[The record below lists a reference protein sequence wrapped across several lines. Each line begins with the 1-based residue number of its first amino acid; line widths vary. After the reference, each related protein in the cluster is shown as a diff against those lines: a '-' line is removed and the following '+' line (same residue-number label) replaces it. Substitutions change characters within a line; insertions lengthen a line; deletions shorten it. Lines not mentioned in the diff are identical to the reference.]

1 MPNANGMILSKEEES
16 DAEVRREDQDR
27 INEFGRLNARL
38 HEVRDE
44 VNKLKVS
51 ERIWMP
57 MSISPFEFHV
67 SHSCYD
73 KLKICNGCRAA
84 KNITYDKNLM
94 EKIEDASTELMMGN
108 GDRVM
113 LRLGEAMFEATEDE
127 ATEFCEAEVERH
139 QETID
144 KMSAEEADIIERQSG
159 LKKILYGR
167 FGKSINLEEK

>member
-1 MPNANGMILSKEEES
+1 MPEGNGMILAKEEEN
-16 DAEVRREDQDR
+16 DAEVRREDQDK

-38 HEVRDE
+38 YEVRE
-44 VNKLKVS
+44 EISSLKKL
-51 ERIWMP
+51 
-57 MSISPFEFHV
+57 
-67 SHSCYD
+67 
-73 KLKICNGCRAA
+73 L
-84 KNITYDKNLM
+84 
-94 EKIEDASTELMMGN
+94 EKIDDASTELMMGN

-139 QETID
+139 QETVD
-144 KMSAEEADIIERQSG
+144 KLSEEESEILERQAE

>member
-1 MPNANGMILSKEEES
+1 MPEGNGMILAKEEEN
-16 DAEVRREDQDR
+16 DAEVRREDQDK

-38 HEVRDE
+38 YEVRDE
-44 VNKLKVS
+44 ISSLKKL
-51 ERIWMP
+51 
-57 MSISPFEFHV
+57 
-67 SHSCYD
+67 
-73 KLKICNGCRAA
+73 L
-84 KNITYDKNLM
+84 
-94 EKIEDASTELMMGN
+94 EKIDDASTELMMGN

-139 QETID
+139 QETVD
-144 KMSAEEADIIERQSG
+144 KLSEEESEILERQAE

>member
-1 MPNANGMILSKEEES
+1 MPEGNGMILAKEEEN
-16 DAEVRREDQDR
+16 DAEVRREDQDK

-38 HEVRDE
+38 YEVRDE
-44 VNKLKVS
+44 ISSLKKL
-51 ERIWMP
+51 
-57 MSISPFEFHV
+57 
-67 SHSCYD
+67 
-73 KLKICNGCRAA
+73 L
-84 KNITYDKNLM
+84 
-94 EKIEDASTELMMGN
+94 EKIDDASTELMMGN

-139 QETID
+139 QETVD
-144 KMSAEEADIIERQSG
+144 RLSEEESEILERQAE

>member
-1 MPNANGMILSKEEES
+1 GRERRGG
-16 DAEVRREDQDR
+16 RREDQDR

-44 VNKLKVS
+44 VKKL
-51 ERIWMP
+51 
-57 MSISPFEFHV
+57 
-67 SHSCYD
+67 
-73 KLKICNGCRAA
+73 
-84 KNITYDKNLM
+84 TNLL

-139 QETID
+139 QKTID
-144 KMSAEEADIIERQSG
+144 KLSEEETDILERQSG
-159 LKKILYGR
+159 LNHYTNINHSKPFFPPNITHNTPKFFLHGTSNPIPGSSS
-167 FGKSINLEEK
+167 FGVCFRCSN

>member
-1 MPNANGMILSKEEES
+1 MILAKEEEN
-16 DAEVRREDQDR
+16 DAEVRREDQDK

-38 HEVRDE
+38 YEVRDE
-44 VNKLKVS
+44 ISSLKKL
-51 ERIWMP
+51 
-57 MSISPFEFHV
+57 
-67 SHSCYD
+67 
-73 KLKICNGCRAA
+73 L
-84 KNITYDKNLM
+84 
-94 EKIEDASTELMMGN
+94 EKIDDASTELMMGN

-139 QETID
+139 QETVD
-144 KMSAEEADIIERQSG
+144 KLSEEESEILERQAE

>member
-1 MPNANGMILSKEEES
+1 MILAKEEEN
-16 DAEVRREDQDR
+16 DAEVRREDQDK

-38 HEVRDE
+38 YEVRDE
-44 VNKLKVS
+44 ISSLKKL
-51 ERIWMP
+51 
-57 MSISPFEFHV
+57 
-67 SHSCYD
+67 
-73 KLKICNGCRAA
+73 L
-84 KNITYDKNLM
+84 
-94 EKIEDASTELMMGN
+94 EKIDDASTELMMGN

-139 QETID
+139 QETVD
-144 KMSAEEADIIERQSG
+144 RLSEEESEILERQAE